1 LRQGRKAI
9 ATYLK
14 AHQFP
19 SLRALVRL
27 DGAYGTGA
35 VLSDLAGYAFV
46 TRGKDYTV
54 LDHPLI
60 QARLHLPPDGEQCR
74 PESLIRRLLSDCP
87 NVPVGPDGVLCRVV
101 VATHPA
107 GKTKS
112 RVGLTRQGM
121 VYELFFT
128 NLPQQ
133 SFTACEVVELYLHR
147 GAFEPTLADE
157 DNELDPDRW
166 WSHSACGQECWQVIA
181 QWVWNLRLELGHV
194 LTPQPVRTTEFAPA
208 LPREPAERREA
219 GYSEPTSAASWK
231 ADRFTGKDFSL
242 QPDGSLRCPAGKSL
256 FCGERRP
263 EADGSL
269 RLVYEASIADCR
281 ACSLREQCQW
291 HRHQAKHPRRVSLLL
306 HPRKGGSAPL
316 LWRAWPRREPRRA
329 CMKLLRQQ
337 RVEVSLPQALPPEKA
352 EQTCVLTRA
361 QRAHYR
367 LDRQSRLLRNARSPE
382 VAPPTMTLHGVP
394 DHFALFLGLRTA

>member
-1 LRQGRKAI
+1 M
-9 ATYLK
+9 
-14 AHQFP
+14 
-19 SLRALVRL
+19 
-27 DGAYGTGA
+27 
-35 VLSDLAGYAFV
+35 LAGDRA
-46 TRGKDYTV
+46 
-54 LDHPLI
+54 
-60 QARLHLPPDGEQCR
+60 
-74 PESLIRRLLSDCP
+74 
-87 NVPVGPDGVLCRVV
+87 VGLEP
-101 VATHPA
+101 PA
-107 GKTKS
+107 G
-112 RVGLTRQGM
+112 TRSC
-121 VYELFFT
+121 
-128 NLPQQ
+128 PDP
-133 SFTACEVVELYLHR
+133 TARAHR
-147 GAFEPTLADE
+147 L
-157 DNELDPDRW
+157 
-166 WSHSACGQECWQVIA
+166 S
-181 QWVWNLRLELGHV
+181 
-194 LTPQPVRTTEFAPA
+194 FAPA

-269 RLVYEASIADCR
+269 RLVYEARIADCR

-291 HRHQAKHPRRVSLLL
+291 HGHQAKHPRRVSLRLAS
-306 HPRKGGSAPL
+306 PQGWIGSVAAS
-316 LWRAWPRREPRRA
+316 RDWPRREPRRA